1 MLKYTLKRL
10 LQFIPVFLGVTLLTF
25 ILLYIVPGDPIQ
37 NILGQRANPEQ
48 VERLREEYG
57 LNDPVIEQYGSF
69 LWRAIRFDF
78 GKSFITKLPV
88 SKMIAEKLPYTIALT
103 VVSIIYAVISGVII
117 GIIAAVFRGKWID
130 KLVMV
135 ITLLF
140 VSMPVFWFGIILILV
155 FGLQLRWL
163 PMSGVGSS
171 PWDIQYLILPALTL
185 GTRSAAYL
193 ARMTRSYML
202 EILSQDY
209 IRTARAKGIS
219 EKLVLFK
226 HALKNVAIPIMT
238 IIALDFGSYLNG
250 AVLTEKIFSRPGIG
264 RYTITAITKRDYSV
278 ILGTVLF
285 AAVIFSVINLL
296 TDIMYGFL
304 DPRIRFDKKTE

>member
-10 LQFIPVFLGVTLLTF
+10 LQFIPVFIGVTLLTF
-25 ILLYIVPGDPIQ
+25 LLLYIVPGDPIQ

-57 LNDPVIEQYGSF
+57 LNDPLLEQYGNF
-69 LWRAIRFDF
+69 LWRAVNFDF

-88 SKMIAEKLPYTIALT
+88 SRMIVEKLPYTIALT
-103 VVSIIYAVISGVII
+103 VVSMIYAVVSGVII

-130 KLVMV
+130 KLVM
-135 ITLLF
+135 IISLLF

-155 FGLQLRWL
+155 FGLQLKWF
-163 PMSGVGSS
+163 PMSGVGTS
-171 PWDIQYLILPALTL
+171 PWDLHYLILPALTL

-219 EKLVLFK
+219 ESLVLFK

-250 AVLTEKIFSRPGIG
+250 SVLTETIFSRPGIG
-264 RYTITAITKRDYSV
+264 RYAITAITKRDYSV

-296 TDIMYGFL
+296 TDILYGFL
-304 DPRIRFDKKTE
+304 DPRIRFDKKTD